1 MLGSSRVVTTNTGVV
16 CYDADF
22 YPYGGESAITSN
34 CPTANNSDEV
44 EKTMVTAFGRLFRFR
59 TFVVFGFML
68 MWSSVALCGRI
79 HEAVK
84 NNESAKVREL
94 IKNNPD
100 LVFSKDEDGFTPLHL
115 AAANGHKEIVEFL
128 LTTKADVNA
137 RDNAGSTPL
146 HQAAAAEGQHS
157 DIVELL
163 LKHGADVDAA
173 DRQWLTPLHYATLT
187 DNQGAV
193 RSLLNYGA
201 NPNAKDNKVGDTPL
215 ILAAGKGYKE
225 VVEVLL
231 AHGADVNL
239 ADNKGT
245 PLTWATRT
253 GHSDIADLLRKHGG
267 HE

>member
-1 MLGSSRVVTTNTGVV
+1 MIR
-16 CYDADF
+16 
-22 YPYGGESAITSN
+22 
-34 CPTANNSDEV
+34 
-44 EKTMVTAFGRLFRFR
+44 AFCRISPFR
-59 TFVVFGFML
+59 TSFILVLML
-68 MWSSVALCGRI
+68 MWSKFALCGEI

-84 NNESAKVREL
+84 NDDIAKVKEL
-94 IKNNPD
+94 IQNNPD

-128 LTTKADVNA
+128 LTTKADVNS

-146 HQAAAAEGQHS
+146 HQVSAAGGQHN

-163 LKHGADVDAA
+163 LKHGAEVDAA
-173 DRQWLTPLHYATLT
+173 DRQGLTPLHYATLA
-187 DNQGAV
+187 DNQDAV
-193 RSLLNYGA
+193 KSPLDHGA

-215 ILAAGKGYKE
+215 IMAAGKGYKE
-225 VVEVLL
+225 VAELLL

-239 ADNKGT
+239 TDEKGT

-253 GHSDIADLLRKHGG
+253 GHSGMADLLRKHGG